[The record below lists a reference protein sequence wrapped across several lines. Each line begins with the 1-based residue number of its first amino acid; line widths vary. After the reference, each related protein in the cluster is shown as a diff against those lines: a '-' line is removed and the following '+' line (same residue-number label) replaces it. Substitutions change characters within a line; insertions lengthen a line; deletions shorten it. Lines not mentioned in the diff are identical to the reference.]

1 MNEPCRLR
9 SGRRIWSLR
18 RRYRPPKNKM
28 PFFAFELLNL
38 HDEGHKTGIPV
49 SSCKGLPVSEMVLA
63 YGPIIPYRP
72 GSFEF
77 AAGHCSARVREGIRM
92 DHALAPHA
100 PDPGMPTGGRDFS
113 SPLDET
119 RSAPAKGT
127 DLVWSEWRDSNSRPP
142 APKAGA
148 LPTGQHPDLYAVNL
162 SGPNAGALPGRKQVC
177 SPLWLQMRPRRIC
190 LTRPSTLPHLPF
202 PGLAMASARQWRGCG
217 DGGFAASAPGGA
229 KPPSQLG
236 NTRSS
241 SRTSHPSLPQ
251 TQNAL

>member
-100 PDPGMPTGGRDFS
+100 PGPGMPTGGRDFS

-127 DLVWSEWRDSNSRPP
+127 DLVWSEWRDSNSRPCR
-142 APKAGA
+142 AKRR
-148 LPTGQHPDLYAVNL
+148 H
-162 SGPNAGALPGRKQVC
+162 GRCGGWPRSLAAARQ
-177 SPLWLQMRPRRIC
+177 PLGDANWRPRF
-190 LTRPSTLPHLPF
+190 LL
-202 PGLAMASARQWRGCG
+202 SAR
-217 DGGFAASAPGGA
+217 
-229 KPPSQLG
+229 
-236 NTRSS
+236 
-241 SRTSHPSLPQ
+241 
-251 TQNAL
+251 

>member
-100 PDPGMPTGGRDFS
+100 PGPGMPTGGRDFS
-113 SPLDET
+113 SPYDET
-119 RSAPAKGT
+119 RSAPARGT

-148 LPTGQHPDLYAVNL
+148 LPTGQHPDLCSVKL
-162 SGPNAGALPGRKQVC
+162 SGPKAGALPGRKQVC

-190 LTRPSTLPHLPF
+190 LTRRANWAT
-202 PGLAMASARQWRGCG
+202 PGFMLC
-217 DGGFAASAPGGA
+217 
-229 KPPSQLG
+229 
-236 NTRSS
+236 
-241 SRTSHPSLPQ
+241 
-251 TQNAL
+251 